1 LIYNVFTSVASLRTL
16 VGINRI
22 EWSTWTGLRTHT
34 FTQQEK
40 NHLDQGI
47 LGELQ
52 DEDKLLNVFIDRVF
66 SSMQH
71 EKMNYERYVVGL
83 RAISL
88 AIGHKAALQR
98 SRKDIY
104 EKLTSIEQ
112 AMQELK
118 DIPPEEDWPGGH
130 QTHICEA
137 SPWDG
142 W

>member
-1 LIYNVFTSVASLRTL
+1 MTDSPPRKRGAPPGNRNVFKHGFYS
-16 VGINRI
+16 
-22 EWSTWTGLRTHT
+22 HT

-71 EKMNYERYVVGL
+71 EKMNYERYVIGM

-88 AIGHKAALQR
+88 AIGRKAALQR
-98 SRKDIY
+98 SRKEIY

-118 DIPPEEDWPGGH
+118 DIPPEED
-130 QTHICEA
+130 
-137 SPWDG
+137 
-142 W
+142 